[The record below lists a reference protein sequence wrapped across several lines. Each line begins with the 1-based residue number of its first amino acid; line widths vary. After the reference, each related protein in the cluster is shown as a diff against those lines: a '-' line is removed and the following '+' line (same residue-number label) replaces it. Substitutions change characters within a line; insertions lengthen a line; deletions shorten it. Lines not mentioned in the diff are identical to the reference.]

1 MYATKKE
8 LVRSTNKLLGLEI
21 IRFVSAFAVLFW
33 HYQHFA
39 YIADKPVNFVKEN
52 QPFYFV
58 FKLFYNYGFYGVQ
71 IFWCI
76 SGFIFFWKYRET
88 ISSKLVS
95 SKRFFILRFSRLYPL
110 HFATLLLVAV
120 LQFTYTNINNY
131 SFVYQN
137 NNVSQFILQLF
148 MASNWGVGKVAN
160 FLLRIFTST
169 FWDYGEGFSFN
180 GPIWTI
186 SVEVLVYFIFYTL
199 LRFVSKS
206 WVINILMVAI
216 WPMAKLLKHDQSI
229 IECLYYFYI
238 GGLSAIVSRSVSN
251 RRLKIGLTVLAWC
264 FIFVLPVVAWSF
276 RLFEVK
282 YWDDLFVMTVS
293 PVLMFCASHD
303 FRFKPAT
310 HKVIEAAGNMTY
322 SSYLIH
328 FPIQLTI
335 VTIFSITKMPMP
347 LYSPML
353 LGVFVSTT
361 LLASYLIYRYFEAP
375 AQKAI
380 RLRML

>member
-39 YIADKPVNFVKEN
+39 YIADKPANFVREH
-52 QPFYFV
+52 QPFYAV
-58 FKLFYNYGFYGVQ
+58 FKLFYNYGFYGIQ

-88 ISSKLVS
+88 ISSKSVS

-120 LQFTYTNINNY
+120 LQFTYININNY
-131 SFVYQN
+131 FFVYQN

-148 MASNWGVGKVAN
+148 MASNWGVVKVAN
-160 FLLRIFTST
+160 VLLHIVTST
-169 FWDYGEGFSFN
+169 AWDFGEGFSFN

-186 SVEVLVYFIFYTL
+186 SVEVLVYVIFYTL

-216 WPMAKLLKHDQSI
+216 WPIAKLLRHDHSI

-238 GGLSAIVSRSVSN
+238 GGLSAIVSRFVSN
-251 RRLKIGLTVLAWC
+251 RRSRISLTVSAWC
-264 FIFVLPVVAWSF
+264 LIVVLPVFTWRF
-276 RLFEVK
+276 NLCEVK
-282 YWDDLFVMTVS
+282 HCADLFVMAIS
-293 PVLMFCASHD
+293 PLLMYCASHN
-303 FRFKPAT
+303 FRFTPAT

-335 VTIFSITKMPMP
+335 ATIFSIRKIPVP
-347 LYSPML
+347 LYSPPF
-353 LGVFVSTT
+353 LGVFLFTT